1 MWTLLLALLPSASAG
16 EGRLVV
22 EIQGLLGLRVDGYP
36 QAPPSDTPAYVVDVP
51 GGPHTVSLHKG
62 PKTQVWSG
70 VVDIPADHEVRCLA
84 AAGQF
89 TCQAP
94 AMIPDRVVVMAP
106 IATVQAGPD
115 TAVVVAP
122 GLAMS
127 AGPNG
132 ATVAVPGATV
142 VVNDTT
148 GAAYVGV
155 PGAYVMTPAP
165 QVVVTTPAPQV
176 VVTAPQVVVQAP
188 TVTAPPPPPQATRPP
203 PPPLPASVK
212 LVLRSLDG
220 EWADVVVDGKVVAEF
235 RNQDEVIVTI
245 KPGKHQIE
253 VREFMDD
260 TPYTTGRLDTGY
272 ASEITFGL
280 REGERMTCYDHDG
293 YTSN

>member
-1 MWTLLLALLPSASAG
+1 MTSGPQM
-16 EGRLVV
+16 VV
-22 EIQGLLGLRVDGYP
+22 
-36 QAPPSDTPAYVVDVP
+36 T
-51 GGPHTVSLHKG
+51 
-62 PKTQVWSG
+62 
-70 VVDIPADHEVRCLA
+70 
-84 AAGQF
+84 
-89 TCQAP
+89 
-94 AMIPDRVVVMAP
+94 
-106 IATVQAGPD
+106 
-115 TAVVVAP
+115 
-122 GLAMS
+122 
-127 AGPNG
+127 
-132 ATVAVPGATV
+132 
-142 VVNDTT
+142 
-148 GAAYVGV
+148 
-155 PGAYVMTPAP
+155 TPAP

-176 VVTAPQVVVQAP
+176 VVTTPAPQVVVQVPA
-188 TVTAPPPPPQATRPP
+188 APPPPPQATRPP
-203 PPPLPASVK
+203 PPPLPASVR

>member
-1 MWTLLLALLPSASAG
+1 MWTLLLALLPTASAG

-36 QAPPSDTPAYVVDVP
+36 QAPPSDAPAYIVDVP

-70 VVDIPADHEVRCLA
+70 VVEVPADHEVRCLA

-94 AMIPDRVVVMAP
+94 VILADRAMVMTQVT
-106 IATVQAGPD
+106 TVQATP
-115 TAVVVAP
+115 TTTVVTAP
-122 GLAMS
+122 GVAIS
-127 AGPNG
+127 ASPTG
-132 ATVAVPGATV
+132 AAVAVPGATV
-142 VVNDTT
+142 VVSDGG

-155 PGAYVMTPAP
+155 PGAYVMTPTP
-165 QVVVTTPAPQV
+165 QVVVTTPQV
-176 VVTAPQVVVQAP
+176 VVTAPVATPAP
-188 TVTAPPPPPQATRPP
+188 QPQATQPP

-235 RNQDEVIVTI
+235 RNQDEMTVTI

-253 VREFMDD
+253 IREFMDAK
-260 TPYTTGRLDTGY
+260 PYTTGRLDTGY

-280 REGERMTCYDHDG
+280 REGERVTCYDHDG